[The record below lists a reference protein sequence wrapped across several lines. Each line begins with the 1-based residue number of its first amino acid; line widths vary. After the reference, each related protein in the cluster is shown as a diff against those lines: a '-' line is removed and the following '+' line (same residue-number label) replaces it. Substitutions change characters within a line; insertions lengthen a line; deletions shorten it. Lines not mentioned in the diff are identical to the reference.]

1 MNLTLNSY
9 TQWYWKTDLLNLM
22 NFLFLRGDGHA
33 QYEIR
38 VYAEKMLETVKKWVP
53 ITHAA
58 FLDYRVGAV
67 HLSSKGLKVI
77 KSMILGKKVSQE
89 ESGLSKREWDEL
101 MQSLDLKR

>member
-1 MNLTLNSY
+1 
-9 TQWYWKTDLLNLM
+9 M
-22 NFLFLRGDGHA
+22 NFLFLRGDSHA

-67 HLSSKGLKVI
+67 HLSSNGLKVI
-77 KSMILGKKVSQE
+77 KSMISGKKVSQE

-101 MQSLDLKR
+101 MVSLELKI